1 MRAAAHP
8 LTRRSQEYENAL
20 DEEEVEEEGVE
31 EGDEYVEMESEE
43 EEEMEQEWEG
53 EGWEKAAADESEDEG
68 EEEEGEESE
77 EGEEG
82 EEGEGAASA
91 PPGAAP
97 ASAHRPPVAAKRARA
112 ESAHRGVAHAN
123 GGAGARG
130 LVLGPKRGRK
140 GEGRREFEYE
150 EERHVDA
157 PMADLDW

>member
-1 MRAAAHP
+1 
-8 LTRRSQEYENAL
+8 
-20 DEEEVEEEGVE
+20 
-31 EGDEYVEMESEE
+31 MESEE